1 MSLRG
6 QSPKQSQLTAKLEI
20 ATLTSFARNDI
31 LVIEIMP
38 LITLFSAPKPFTDP
52 HIAMIQR
59 NAIKSWTLL
68 PDVEVILL
76 GEETGLAE
84 AARELGVKH
93 LPNVERNES
102 GTPLISSMFQLARE
116 NSNSDL
122 LCIINTDMIL
132 MPDFLEAAR
141 TIFHGGRVA
150 EGVHLHST
158 QVQVSRP
165 QRDIRN
171 FVLLSQRWDLD
182 ITQPIEFTEG
192 WQDRLRSTVHHQGS
206 LHRPA
211 GSDFFVFPLSSD
223 IDVPAFAIGRA
234 GWDNWMI
241 YKARKEGWPVI
252 DCTPS
257 MTIVHQ
263 NHDYGHL
270 PDGKPHYEHPDTN
283 ENIRLA
289 GGQANIRYTILDSTH
304 QLAEGGRLFRPKMT
318 SLRFT
323 RKLELFL
330 RAIFFFLPDDAIENI
345 ARPKRWKKRIKK
357 MFR

>member
-1 MSLRG
+1 
-6 QSPKQSQLTAKLEI
+6 
-20 ATLTSFARNDI
+20 
-31 LVIEIMP
+31 MP

-59 NAIKSWTLL
+59 SAIKSWTLL

-93 LPNVERNES
+93 IPNVARNES

-116 NSNSDL
+116 NSHSEL
-122 LCIINTDMIL
+122 LCIINADMIL
-132 MPDFLEAAR
+132 MPDFVEAAKQA
-141 TIFHGGRVA
+141 TK
-150 EGVHLHST
+150 LK
-158 QVQVSRP
+158 
-165 QRDIRN
+165 DK
-171 FVLLSQRWDLD
+171 FVLLSQRWDYD
-182 ITQPIEFTEG
+182 ITSPLEFGDG
-192 WQDRLRSTVHHQGS
+192 WQRQLVATVRKQNQ

-211 GSDFFVFPLSSD
+211 GSDFFLFPKSCYAD
-223 IDVPAFAIGRA
+223 IPNFIIGRA

-241 YKARKEGWPVI
+241 YKARTEKWSVI

-257 MTIVHQ
+257 VMIVHQ
-263 NHDYGHL
+263 NHDYSHL
-270 PDGKPHYEHPDTN
+270 PGGKPHYEHPDTN

-304 QLAEGGRLFRPKMT
+304 QLEDGKLTRPKMT

-330 RAIFFFLPDDAIENI
+330 RTIFFFLPEKAIENI

-357 MFR
+357 IFR